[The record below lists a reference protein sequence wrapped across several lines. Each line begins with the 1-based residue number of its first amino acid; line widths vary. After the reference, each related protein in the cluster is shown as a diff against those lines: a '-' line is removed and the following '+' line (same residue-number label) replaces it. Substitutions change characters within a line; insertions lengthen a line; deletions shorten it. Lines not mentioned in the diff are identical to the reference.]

1 MTPFA
6 GKGLPLTDQGFRTAL
21 GLAGLGG
28 DPAADAP
35 RLWAVLQ
42 VESAG
47 FGFDARRRPRLLFE
61 RHVFRRETGGA
72 YDAEAPDLS
81 HPTPGGHGP
90 AAAQYRRLA
99 RALALCARDGR
110 GPEPALRSGS
120 WGLGQVMGFNAEQL
134 GYPSAAAMVAAM
146 RESEDAQLRAVAAFL
161 RRHDLA
167 AALRAGD
174 WRAVARAYNGAGFA
188 QGRYDERLR
197 EAHARFVA
205 RGVPDLALRQTQA
218 ALLYCGF
225 DPRGVDGVPGPGTRR
240 AIRAWRR
247 AVGAGEGETL
257 DAALRERLLRQAGLA
272 ALLPARA
279 GPRPRNRYGAA
290 SRASAAA
297 GSIRPS

>member
-1 MTPFA
+1 MTRFA
-6 GKGLPLTDQGFRTAL
+6 GKGLPLTDKGFRAAL
-21 GLAGLGG
+21 DLAALH

-42 VESAG
+42 VETAG
-47 FGFDARRRPRLLFE
+47 FGFDARRRPRILFE

-81 HPTPGGHGP
+81 HPTPGGHG
-90 AAAQYRRLA
+90 AEASQYGRLE

-110 GPEPALRSGS
+110 GEEPALRSCS
-120 WGLGQVMGFNAEQL
+120 WGLGQVMGFNATAL
-134 GYPSAAAMVAAM
+134 GYASAAVMVAAM
-146 RESEDAQLRAVAAFL
+146 RESEDAQLRAVAAFI
-161 RRHDLA
+161 RHHDLA

-174 WRAVARAYNGAGFA
+174 WRAVARAYNGKGFA

-197 EAHARFVA
+197 QAHARFA
-205 RGVPDLALRQTQA
+205 TRGTPDLALRRTQA

-225 DPRGVDGVPGPGTRR
+225 DPHGVDGLPGPGTRR
-240 AIRAWRR
+240 AIRAWRLS
-247 AVGAGEGETL
+247 VGAGAGETL

-272 ALLPARA
+272 DLLPSRA
-279 GPRPRNRYGAA
+279 PPGAPTRYGAA